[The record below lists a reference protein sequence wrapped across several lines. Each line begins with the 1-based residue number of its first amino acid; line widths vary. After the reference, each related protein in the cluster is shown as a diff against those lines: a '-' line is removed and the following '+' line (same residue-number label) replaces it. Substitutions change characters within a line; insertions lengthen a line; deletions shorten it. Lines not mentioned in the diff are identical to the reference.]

1 MENELLKELSKIAR
15 QTEGDDEKKRKAVLG
30 QLQRYSIQTLMDS
43 FVELALNYS
52 KGVGEKIV
60 ISVEQRDAL
69 MSLFRVKNP
78 DETRGRKKSK
88 L

>member
-1 MENELLKELSKIAR
+1 MKELAKLAR

-30 QLQRYSIQTLMDS
+30 QLQRYSIQTLMES

-52 KGVGEKIV
+52 KGVGEKIKIV